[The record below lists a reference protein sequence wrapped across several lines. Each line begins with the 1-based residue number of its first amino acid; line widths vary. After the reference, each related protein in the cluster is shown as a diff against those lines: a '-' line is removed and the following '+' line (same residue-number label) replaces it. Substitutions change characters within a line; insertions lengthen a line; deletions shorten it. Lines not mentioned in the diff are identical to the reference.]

1 MCGIC
6 GIVGDHSPENIESMV
21 AAMRHRGPDDAGLFR
36 DDGIALGMTRLA
48 VIDLSPRGR
57 QPMANGDG
65 SVRIVYNGEAYNFRE
80 ERALL
85 ERKGHSFRS
94 ASDTEV
100 VLRMY
105 EEYGDDFLRRLRG
118 MFALAIHDRRGG
130 PGKERLLL
138 ARDHLGIKPLLYARR
153 GPRFLFASEMKALLA
168 SGLVERA
175 VDPDALRVL
184 LTFGA
189 IVQPATAVAGV
200 RMLPP
205 GHRLVLESGR
215 ERLERFWRL
224 EEGRRAELRGLPY
237 EELVAAARAA
247 LEESVRL
254 QMVGDVPVGAF
265 LSGGVDSAL
274 LVALMAKASPGKV
287 RTFSVGFEAE
297 GAHIDET
304 DDAERAAAF
313 LGTDHERVVV
323 RGRDV
328 RDRVE
333 RIAAALDQPS
343 VDGVNSYFVSR
354 AASGHVK
361 VAISGTGGDEL
372 FAGYPWFIYMEMAR
386 LRAEGHPVRAA
397 ARKALGGILR
407 LPVFDPLAVGRF
419 AGFVDA
425 AREEFDFFSRY
436 ARITRIFGVEGTARI
451 LAPDVRRSVRAGRE
465 PAYDLAKADALPGAG
480 PVERMSAICLRGYA
494 LNQLLRDI
502 DAVSMAHSLEVRVPY
517 LDPVVTDLALSLP
530 SSGKLG
536 DISGLADP
544 LYRPYGET
552 GAKRI
557 LIDAGR
563 GLLPAG
569 MERRRKRGFGM
580 PFESWLK
587 GPLRDVLEDTLSAD
601 AVRRRGLFDAGAV
614 RGLAGDF
621 LGGRVPWTRPWLL
634 MITELWCR
642 EVLSPRR
649 PAGEA
654 PAGAAAPPG
663 GARRTGRG
671 DG

>member
-6 GIVGDHSPENIESMV
+6 GIAGDSSRANIESMV
-21 AAMRHRGPDDAGLFR
+21 AAMRHRGPDDAAVFVG
-36 DDGIALGMTRLA
+36 DGIALGMTRLA
-48 VIDLSPRGR
+48 VIDLSPRAR

-65 SVRIVYNGEAYNFRE
+65 TVRIVYNGETYNFGE

-85 ERKGHSFRS
+85 ERKGHAFRS

-100 VLRMY
+100 VLHMY

-130 PGKERLLL
+130 AGRERLLL

-153 GPRFLFASEMKALLA
+153 GRRFLFASEMKALLA
-168 SGLVERA
+168 SGLVERT

-189 IVQPATAVAGV
+189 IVQPATAIAGV

-205 GHRLVLESGR
+205 GHRLVLEAGR
-215 ERLERFWRL
+215 ERLDRYWRL
-224 EEGRRAELRGLPY
+224 EEGRRADLRGLPY
-237 EELVAAARAA
+237 GDLVAATRAA
-247 LEESVRL
+247 LAESVRL

-274 LVALMAKASPGKV
+274 LVALMAQASPGKV

-297 GAHIDET
+297 GAAIDET
-304 DDAERAAAF
+304 DDAAQAAAF
-313 LGTDHERVVV
+313 LGTDHRRVVV

-333 RIAAALDQPS
+333 DIAAALDQPS

-354 AASGHVK
+354 AAGGAVK
-361 VAISGTGGDEL
+361 VAVSGTGGDEL

-386 LRAEGHPVRAA
+386 LRSQGRPVRSA

-407 LPVFDPLAVGRF
+407 LPVFDRLAVGRYS
-419 AGFVDA
+419 GFVDA
-425 AREEFDFFSRY
+425 ARGEFDFFSCY
-436 ARITRIFGVEGTARI
+436 ARITRIFGVEGAARI
-451 LAPDVRRSVRAGRE
+451 LAPDLRRAARIGRE
-465 PAYDLAKADALPGAG
+465 PAYDLAHVDALPEAG

-502 DAVSMAHSLEVRVPY
+502 DAVSMARSLEVRVPY
-517 LDPVVTDLALSLP
+517 LDPVVTDVALSLP
-530 SSGKLG
+530 SAGKLG
-536 DISGLADP
+536 DVARLADP

-563 GLLPAG
+563 GLLPGG
-569 MERRRKRGFGM
+569 MEKRRKRGFGM
-580 PFESWLK
+580 PFDAWLK
-587 GPLRDVLEDTLSAD
+587 GPLRDVLDDTLSED
-601 AVRRRGLFDAGAV
+601 AVRRRGLFDARAV
-614 RGLAGDF
+614 SGVAADFFAG
-621 LGGRVPWTRPWLL
+621 RAPWTRPWLL
-634 MITELWCR
+634 AITELWCR

-649 PAGEA
+649 TSGEA
-654 PAGAAAPPG
+654 PAAAARPG
-663 GARRTGRG
+663 SAG
-671 DG
+671 